1 MRDYVLHD
9 ARSRDSTFAFP
20 KLRRMVRSFIAKR
33 QLRQLAALD
42 DYMLNDIGLNRDD
55 LRYALRLPYDIDP
68 AQELMTIQHE
78 RMARGV
84 RHK

>member
-1 MRDYVLHD
+1 
-9 ARSRDSTFAFP
+9 
-20 KLRRMVRSFIAKR
+20 
-33 QLRQLAALD
+33 
-42 DYMLNDIGLNRDD
+42 MLNDIGLNRDD

>member
-68 AQELMTIQHE
+68 AQELTAIQHE